1 MVSNRPLKIKFMVLK
16 KGALFCKRLF
26 HILKTV
32 FKILFKPKLTRPQ
45 RLRLFFE
52 ESGGAFIKLGQILAL
67 RRDFLPEKYT
77 LELLKLLNSMPV
89 TPFPEMHK
97 IFMEEIGETVG
108 KFFASFDEE
117 PVGSASIAQV
127 YKARLPDG
135 QAEVAVKIRR
145 PGIEKVF
152 EADFL
157 IISFL
162 ASVIDLFNLTSSL
175 SVKEVADDFIR
186 WTKRELDFRH
196 ESNNAAAFL
205 EYSKRIPGAI
215 IPKQYQEYTSAK
227 ILVQEFISDGVS
239 VLDVVLGKYNRQQL
253 IEEGINPDQMALYL
267 IKDAMR
273 QYFIDGFFHADAHP
287 ANLILLSGDENSPD
301 GKLAYLDFGIVG
313 EAEPENRLILLKF
326 VHSISIKDIGLT
338 AKYLLEY
345 GKKNFRYEISAYFH
359 VEPKKQKVVD
369 EIMEKIEEIIISY
382 FKKEVQE
389 IMEPWFEAVKDS
401 EASLKKKSSAA
412 AFLNLVK
419 KAEKYGVHFPLDI
432 ILFFRGLVIDDM
444 VALQISPQFDIMKAM
459 QSFFA
464 EHSVEEVEGLVRSQT
479 NWKEID
485 EKIISLND
493 DWETFAESSI
503 THREK
508 VAVMKERIIEMV
520 FYYAERYPE
529 VKDLLKKL

>member
-1 MVSNRPLKIKFMVLK
+1 MNFEKSS
-16 KGALFCKRLF
+16 LFCKRLF
-26 HILKTV
+26 HVLKTA

-52 ESGGAFIKLGQILAL
+52 ESGGAFVKLGQILAL
-67 RRDFLPEKYT
+67 RRDFLPAEYA
-77 LELLKLLNSMPV
+77 LELLKLLNNMPV
-89 TPFPEMHK
+89 APFAEMHK
-97 IFMEEIGETVG
+97 IFIKDIGETVG
-108 KFFASFDEE
+108 EFFLSFDEN
-117 PVGSASIAQV
+117 PIGSASIAQV
-127 YKARLPDG
+127 YKAVLRNSPRFG
-135 QAEVAVKIRR
+135 EAGGKKVAVKIRR
-145 PGIEKVF
+145 PVAEKVF

-186 WTKRELDFRH
+186 WTKRELDFRN
-196 ESNNAAAFL
+196 ESNNAVAFL
-205 EYSKRIPGAI
+205 EYSKGTPATV
-215 IPKQYQEYTSAK
+215 IPKQYQEHTSAK
-227 ILVQEFISDGVS
+227 VLIQELVTDGVS
-239 VLDVVLGKYNRQQL
+239 VLDVVLGKYSREQL
-253 IEEGINPDQMALYL
+253 IERGINPDQMALYL

-313 EAEPENRLILLKF
+313 EAEKENRLILLKF
-326 VHSISIKDIGLT
+326 VHAISIKDIEMT
-338 AKYLLEY
+338 AKHLLEY
-345 GKKNFRYEISAYFH
+345 GKKNFKYEINSYFH
-359 VEPKKQKVVD
+359 VEPKKQKIVD
-369 EIMEKIEEIIISY
+369 EIMEKIEEIIVSY

-401 EASLKKKSSAA
+401 EANLKNRSSAA
-412 AFLNLVK
+412 AFLNLVR

-459 QSFFA
+459 ESFFE
-464 EHSVEEVEGLVRSQT
+464 EHSVEEVEGIVRSQA

-493 DWETFAESSI
+493 DWETFTETSI
-503 THREK
+503 THKEK
-508 VAVMKERIIEMV
+508 VAVMRERIIEMV

-529 VKDLLKKL
+529 VKNLLKKL